1 MLIVH
6 VYMMKEIALD
16 ILTTELDVIFKRMKH
31 LIMEMEIGLSKK
43 DGARLC

>member
-31 LIMEMEIGLSKK
+31 LIMAMGIGLGKK